1 MLLTPR
7 EFFELSSS
15 IAHAV
20 ERLPPADQHDV
31 DRRLDELYSA
41 YLDAL
46 RENER
51 LHRLLAGGGLYHKL
65 QEVNRS

>member
-7 EFFELSSS
+7 EFFELTSAV
-15 IAHAV
+15 AHAV
-20 ERLPPADQHDV
+20 ERLPPAEQHDV

-51 LHRLLAGGGLYHKL
+51 LTRLLAGRGLYE
-65 QEVNRS
+65 QAMEVCAT